1 MRLALRT
8 NVTTWLPGSVII
20 VVDNKAVAYYRVSRL
35 SIITQRYLTQTKSMR
50 TSGTYHDLASGGRA
64 FIPAQLPPDPPIA
77 FDPELL
83 RLVTE
88 AERALGRLDG
98 ATNALPAADLFV
110 AMYVRREAALSSQIE
125 GTEASLE
132 DLLAYES
139 DWLKDDRPGDVGDV
153 VNYISAMNYG
163 LKRLETSRLSLQ
175 LVCDIHSRL
184 LRGTRGGESQPGQF
198 RQIQNWIGRPGSTP
212 ATARYVPPP
221 PDRMTELLDNLERF
235 FHTEHSGPL
244 LVSIGLTHAQFESIH
259 PFLDGNGRVGRLLIT
274 FQLCA
279 AGVLKRPLLYLSHY
293 FKRYRQEYYDRLQAV
308 RDQGDWESWLK
319 YYLEGVRSVALEA
332 TGLAHRITAL
342 QSRDH
347 RRVAESLGGS
357 VTSALALL
365 DSLYS
370 RPILSVKQAAVASRL
385 TFANANKLVEVL
397 VRLGLLREI
406 TGRKRDRRF
415 EYSNYIRLF
424 REKEESA

>member
-1 MRLALRT
+1 MSSA
-8 NVTTWLPGSVII
+8 VF
-20 VVDNKAVAYYRVSRL
+20 DNNMEIPTSRRK
-35 SIITQRYLTQTKSMR
+35 SIR
-50 TSGTYHDLASGGRA
+50 TSGTYCELPSGGQA
-64 FIPAQLPPDPPIA
+64 FIPAQLPPDPPIV
-77 FDPELL
+77 FDSELL
-83 RLVTE
+83 KLVTE

-98 ATNALPAADLFV
+98 ATNALPAVDLFV

-139 DWLKDDRPGDVGDV
+139 EWLKDNRPSDVGDV
-153 VNYISAMNYG
+153 VNYVNAMNHG
-163 LKRLETSRLSLQ
+163 LNRLKTSRLSLQ

-184 LRGTRGGESQPGQF
+184 LRGTRGGQSQPGQF
-198 RQIQNWIGRPGSTP
+198 RQVQNWIGRPGSTP

-221 PDRMTELLDNLERF
+221 PDRMRALLGNLELF
-235 FHTEHSGPL
+235 FHTEYSGPL

-279 AGVLKRPLLYLSHY
+279 TGALKRPLLYLSHY
-293 FKRYRQEYYDRLQAV
+293 FKRHRQEYYDHLQAV
-308 RDQGDWESWLK
+308 RDQGDWEGWLK
-319 YYLEGVRSVALEA
+319 YYLEGIRSVALEA
-332 TGLAHRITAL
+332 TDLAHRITSL
-342 QSRDH
+342 QSQDH

-357 VTSALALL
+357 ATSALALL

-385 TFANANKLVEVL
+385 TFANANKLVDSL

-415 EYSNYIRLF
+415 EYADYIRLF
-424 REKEESA
+424 RENEESA